1 MIRIENLTVSY
12 ARKLPPVLNDVSCS
26 VPRGK
31 ITVLVGPNG
40 SGKSTLLRTICGFL
54 PPRAGNVFLDGKNLR
69 EYALSERARKIAFLS
84 QVRSLP
90 EITVRRLVLH
100 GRFPYTKFPRR
111 YSQADLKVA
120 EDVLRALNLTAL
132 ADSRLSE
139 LSGGQQQKACLAM
152 ALAQE
157 TPALVLDEPL
167 TFLDIRQQLELIHL
181 LKDLRAQGKTVLL
194 VVHDLQTA
202 LGLADKLIV
211 LSGGRV
217 LAEGNPDEI
226 ARQGTIDSVFGVRT
240 EMHLLPQGIKLY
252 AFVESDSAGTE
263 CGAGAELCAGADS
276 ASAESGG
283 GGTLQ

>member
-12 ARKLPPVLNDVSCS
+12 AKKLPPVLNDVSCS

-54 PPRAGNVFLDGKNLR
+54 PPRAGNVFLDGKNLC
-69 EYALSERARKIAFLS
+69 EYALSERAKKIAFLS

-111 YSQADLKVA
+111 YSQTDLQVA
-120 EDVLRALNLTAL
+120 EDTLLALNLTPL
-132 ADSRLSE
+132 TDSRLSE
-139 LSGGQQQKACLAM
+139 LSGGQRQKACLAM
-152 ALAQE
+152 ALAQK

-217 LAEGNPDEI
+217 VAEGEPDAI
-226 ARQGTIDSVFGVRT
+226 ARQGTIDAVFGVRT
-240 EMHLLPQGIKLY
+240 EMHSLPQGKKLY
-252 AFVESDSAGTE
+252 AFEED
-263 CGAGAELCAGADS
+263 DS
-276 ASAESGG
+276 ASAEF
-283 GGTLQ
+283 GGTESASAEFGEGGMSQ